1 MFTQCK
7 CQWFSFWK
15 AGMKA
20 WVMLGVSWQ
29 ICTML
34 TLSHSWGWEDINEE
48 TFTFPQTVV
57 IIKPSGTPNLSLGKW
72 LCSLIDC
79 LGSHWFSL
87 ELIWL
92 FGWEIWFMFHIWVQS
107 IFATEPY
114 RFEIGVM
121 EDINLKFPMDTSLSS
136 IVDGMFGGDFEREVN
151 NMCCFTT
158 PLRISA
164 AITLT
169 PTMMTPC
176 SVGIWSGEIFL
187 AKNWPSSHLI
197 LGHVTRWWHTCQF
210 IRLFLRMMM
219 RSWKR

>member
-92 FGWEIWFMFHIWVQS
+92 FGWEIWFMFHIWVKHLRNWT
-107 IFATEPY
+107 I
-114 RFEIGVM
+114 
-121 EDINLKFPMDTSLSS
+121 SLWNWGNGGHQPE
-136 IVDGMFGGDFEREVN
+136 VPDGYFFVKHCGWDVWWWFW
-151 NMCCFTT
+151 T
-158 PLRISA
+158 
-164 AITLT
+164 
-169 PTMMTPC
+169 
-176 SVGIWSGEIFL
+176 WS
-187 AKNWPSSHLI
+187 
-197 LGHVTRWWHTCQF
+197 Q
-210 IRLFLRMMM
+210 
-219 RSWKR
+219 